1 MAALSQPHFAPN
13 IDPEDMV
20 VFDEA
25 HFLRQ
30 TFGDRGLQLEII
42 ALFIA
47 QIEDSRK
54 ALAAPMT
61 TTAWRF
67 MTHTLKGASRPPWEP
82 CASRHLPDSG
92 KLWARLKTLARVTPS
107 SNPSRRKA
115 LPSPLRQP
123 LIVGE
128 FCLRAG

>member
-67 MTHTLKGASRPPWEP
+67 MTHTLKGAAAAVGAMRLAALAGQWE
-82 CASRHLPDSG
+82 
-92 KLWARLKTLARVTPS
+92 
-107 SNPSRRKA
+107 
-115 LPSPLRQP
+115 
-123 LIVGE
+123 IVGSPQD
-128 FCLRAG
+128 AGARDTIVKSFEAESASFAAAAAAYRG